1 MSSEEAAS
9 NQQPSRRLK
18 LVLKTSPLST
28 PVVQPQ
34 PNDRFVTPKDG
45 SSSPPR
51 PSYSPVTPTLSHEK
65 LAAPEKAEAQFID
78 EPSPLPLNLEDN
90 ADAIALKATISL
102 LQMQRQQS
110 LKDIRDL
117 DKIKDAAVE
126 NPRKLKKPQASEIVF
141 DDVEYE
147 DSDEDEQ
154 ADNKT
159 DTTSKFGRLPNP
171 QNVARCPPIEWS
183 KYHILGKPLD
193 DLHEAQ
199 KKYPGATGNEIV
211 NKSARE
217 HEITAPYRPFKDKL
231 DTKKGTEGYST

>member
-1 MSSEEAAS
+1 
-9 NQQPSRRLK
+9 
-18 LVLKTSPLST
+18 
-28 PVVQPQ
+28 
-34 PNDRFVTPKDG
+34 
-45 SSSPPR
+45 
-51 PSYSPVTPTLSHEK
+51 
-65 LAAPEKAEAQFID
+65 
-78 EPSPLPLNLEDN
+78 
-90 ADAIALKATISL
+90 
-102 LQMQRQQS
+102 MQRQQS

-126 NPRKLKKPQASEIVF
+126 NPREFANDLRAGKLKKPQASEIVF
-141 DDVEYE
+141 DHVEYE

-199 KKYPGATGNEIV
+199 KKYPGATGKEIV

-231 DTKKGTEGYST
+231 DIRKGTEGYSI